1 MAHTYSFVWPLR
13 RLLFAI
19 SVMTLRSIPYYYS
32 VSILVFVQVSYL
44 LYLSLARPLTSIRA
58 MIFEIGG
65 EIVILIATL
74 LVFVLNTSEQ
84 WTPKINWIYISA
96 VWLVGVTHS
105 IVTMCKYFHV
115 DMLAITLVNYHL
127 IIKVKPI
134 FAKKATPVQDLTLT
148 KKNVNKMSVYKV
160 KP

>member
-1 MAHTYSFVWPLR
+1 MTFLIYIIWAFSAQSDSKAQFHYTAELMNMTRDSRVAHTYSFVWPLR

-84 WTPKINWIYISA
+84 WTPKINWIYISTI
-96 VWLVGVTHS
+96 G
-105 IVTMCKYFHV
+105 
-115 DMLAITLVNYHL
+115 
-127 IIKVKPI
+127 
-134 FAKKATPVQDLTLT
+134 
-148 KKNVNKMSVYKV
+148 
-160 KP
+160 